1 MTAASLLARLTNQLT
16 GDLRDRL
23 FDRALT
29 GVKNDRTLW
38 IGVCEMAFQLDHLET
53 SEDKV
58 IRFIAALRKLAPM
71 LSVESKEYGAF
82 LSFLRRI

>member
-1 MTAASLLARLTNQLT
+1 MIENVASKYSFNQETKLLFLTAASLLARLTNQLT

-38 IGVCEMAFQLDHLET
+38 IDVCEMAFQFDHLEG
-53 SEDKV
+53 SEAK
-58 IRFIAALRKLAPM
+58 
-71 LSVESKEYGAF
+71 
-82 LSFLRRI
+82 